1 MSNFISSH
9 YCGMAYFKVGE
20 NSRNVLMDKS
30 TYNEVCTL
38 LNDARKVGAQDAVKD
53 LLSVVNEWAA

>member
-1 MSNFISSH
+1 
-9 YCGMAYFKVGE
+9 MAYFKVGE